1 MRSPDFLSQF
11 TTAIMVENSRQPIYD
26 GAEPDIV
33 AYREELEM
41 EIVVKRVEFKN
52 GKMRVVIG

>member
-1 MRSPDFLSQF
+1 MRSPDFLSEF
-11 TTAIMVENSRQPIYD
+11 MSAILGENSRQPIFE